1 MKLQMVTNTLFQ
13 QLAELEKLEKEN
25 REKSRKL
32 ERKNVDLTQTNKK
45 LENRN
50 KLLLDEVNATV
61 GCLLNPTSPN
71 THIQILL
78 TDICVFLKDSL
89 RCKVQFKGGV
99 SVLS

>member
-1 MKLQMVTNTLFQ
+1 MKLQMVTNTLLH

-50 KLLLDEVNATV
+50 KLLLDELNAMV
-61 GCLLNPTSPN
+61 GYIKCSIFPILTQPN
-71 THIQILL
+71 KPQYPHTNSLDTHL
-78 TDICVFLKDSL
+78 CFP
-89 RCKVQFKGGV
+89 
-99 SVLS
+99 

>member
-1 MKLQMVTNTLFQ
+1 MKLQMVTNTLLQ

-50 KLLLDEVNATV
+50 KLLLDELNAMV
-61 GCLLNPTSPN
+61 GYIKC
-71 THIQILL
+71 
-78 TDICVFLKDSL
+78 
-89 RCKVQFKGGV
+89 
-99 SVLS
+99 

>member
-1 MKLQMVTNTLFQ
+1 MKLQMVTNTLLH

-50 KLLLDEVNATV
+50 KLLLDELNAMV
-61 GCLLNPTSPN
+61 GYIKCSIFPMLTQPN
-71 THIQILL
+71 KPQYLHTNSLDTHL
-78 TDICVFLKDSL
+78 CFP
-89 RCKVQFKGGV
+89 
-99 SVLS
+99 